1 MDLKNVYLTTLIA
14 EWPRIYN
21 YNNQVIKNYLD
32 VIYDESQG
40 LVIVPVNTT
49 GKVKGATGEFVNLI
63 ADDIVV
69 RKNIVR
75 LHEDTS
81 TYTGTFLT
89 QDGSTVTVEN
99 GVIISIG

>member
-81 TYTGTFLT
+81 TYTVTFLT